1 MTTLGSFGYNLRLL
15 RFKRNLTQSQ
25 VAEGTEI
32 SVNSISR
39 YERNQRFPKKED
51 IQKLANFYEVK
62 VEEIL
67 MNAHSQES

>member
-1 MTTLGSFGYNLRLL
+1 MTTLGSIGYNLRLL

-39 YERNQRFPKKED
+39 YERNQRIPKEED
-51 IQKLANFYEVK
+51 IQKFANFYEVE

-67 MNAHSQES
+67 INAHSQES